1 MGEITFKFLSM
12 RKPSTYQFESL
23 NEALTTIEELIQK
36 PDRAY
41 LLISPI
47 KWKRSIEQFLENQS
61 ANVRVK
67 ARQ

>member
-23 NEALTTIEELIQK
+23 EEALLTIEELIQK

-47 KWKRSIEQFLENQS
+47 KWRHSIEQFLES
-61 ANVRVK
+61 KAANVRVK
-67 ARQ
+67 GRI